1 MTDPFEQLREPVTPV
16 DPDPAFA
23 RALRARIERALALP
37 SGVIPMTTIAP
48 AETATTP
55 RPAAVP
61 YLAVTDARAAIDW
74 YTEVFGAV
82 VDGEPVVMPDG
93 RIGHAE
99 LALGDG
105 VLYLADEH
113 PEIGVAAPRPNAAAV
128 SLMLP
133 VHDADAVRAAAI
145 DAGATGD
152 RPPYDG
158 YGERMA
164 WIVDPFGH
172 RWGLHSPLPTA
183 EPAYRTGDVGYVSLW
198 VPDRDR
204 AARFYRAVL
213 GWDVPAGHRRHVSG
227 QLPAIG
233 LWSTAEGPTLFCC
246 YAVADARA
254 TADAVRA
261 AGGSAGEPV
270 AEPFGTVVECVDD
283 QGTAFAVYQPPAGP
297 VGTRPPANGRR
308 RGDLGYLTLEVVDSV
323 KARAFYGSVLGW
335 RFAPGTVADGWQ
347 VEGPVP
353 MTGLSGGH
361 ERATAVPLWRVDD
374 VAAAV
379 AAVRAHGGTASDP
392 QRQPYGLTAD
402 CADDQGLRFHL
413 GQL

>member
-23 RALRARIERALALP
+23 RRLRARIERALALP
-37 SGVIPMTTIAP
+37 RGVISMTTTTAP
-48 AETATTP
+48 EVATTP

-61 YLAVTDARAAIDW
+61 YLAVAGARAAIDW
-74 YTEVFGAV
+74 YTEVFGATIV
-82 VDGEPVVMPDG
+82 GEPIVMPDD

-99 LALGDG
+99 LAIGDG

-133 VHDADAVRAAAI
+133 VDDADAVRDRAI
-145 DAGATGD
+145 DAGASGD

-172 RWGLHSPLPTA
+172 RWGLHSPLPVT
-183 EPAYRTGDVGYVSLW
+183 EPAYRSGDVGYVSLW
-198 VPDRDR
+198 VPEQDR

-213 GWDVPAGHRRHVSG
+213 GWDVSPGHRQHVSG

-233 LWSTAEGPTLFCC
+233 MWSTAEGPTLYCC
-246 YAVADARA
+246 YAVDDVHAAVER
-254 TADAVRA
+254 VRA
-261 AGGSAGEPV
+261 AGGTAGDPV
-270 AEPFGTVVECVDD
+270 DEPFGTVAECVDD
-283 QGTAFAVYQPPAGP
+283 QDTQFAVYQAPSGQAG
-297 VGTRPPANGRR
+297 VRPPQNGRR
-308 RGDLGYLTLEVVDSV
+308 HGDLGYLTLEVVDSA

-347 VEGPVP
+347 VADPVP

-361 ERATAVPLWRVDD
+361 EHAAGVPMWRVDD
-374 VAAAV
+374 IDAAV
-379 AAVRAHGGTASDP
+379 AAVRANGGTATDP
-392 QRQPYGLTAD
+392 GQQPYGRTAE
-402 CADDQGLRFHL
+402 CVDDQGLRFHL

>member
-37 SGVIPMTTIAP
+37 SGVIPMTTTIPPEA
-48 AETATTP
+48 ATTP

-61 YLAVTDARAAIDW
+61 YLAVADARAAIDW
-74 YTEVFGAV
+74 YTEVLGAV

-99 LALGDG
+99 LAIGDG

-128 SLMLP
+128 SLVLP
-133 VHDADAVRAAAI
+133 VGDADAVRAAAI

-172 RWGLHSPLPTA
+172 RWGLHSPLPAA

-213 GWDVPAGHRRHVSG
+213 GWDVPAGPRRHVSG

-254 TADAVRA
+254 SAEAVRA
-261 AGGSAGEPV
+261 AGGRAGEPIP
-270 AEPFGTVVECVDD
+270 EPFGTVVECVDD
-283 QGTAFAVYQPPAGP
+283 QGTAFAMYQPPASH
-297 VGTRPPANGRR
+297 VGARPPANGRR
-308 RGDLGYLTLEVVDSV
+308 HGDLGYLTLEVVDSA

-335 RFAPGTVADGWQ
+335 RFAPGSVPDGWQ

-374 VAAAV
+374 VAAVV

-392 QRQPYGLTAD
+392 ERQPYGLTAD